1 MNTFK
6 VHNLDPPV
14 WEKLTN
20 KIETIKK
27 NTVLEIKE
35 SPELQ
40 KQREISKAFNLKSTK
55 LSFFIFF
62 ILLSVTI
69 FLIFNNLGF
78 SVIGFLCGLA
88 TGCTFIF
95 SVFALGLYYR
105 SYPDFE
111 ETMIMKKLE
120 DDFLDNEEL
129 ALLKKFMSKDS
140 LEKLL
145 SANNLKVSLNNADYI
160 LNSDYYQDY
169 YNTKMAEDIVN
180 NL

>member
-78 SVIGFLCGLA
+78 SVIDRK
-88 TGCTFIF
+88 
-95 SVFALGLYYR
+95 SV
-105 SYPDFE
+105 
-111 ETMIMKKLE
+111 
-120 DDFLDNEEL
+120 
-129 ALLKKFMSKDS
+129 
-140 LEKLL
+140 
-145 SANNLKVSLNNADYI
+145 V
-160 LNSDYYQDY
+160 
-169 YNTKMAEDIVN
+169 
-180 NL
+180 